1 MYYIYDKKKELKP
14 LRLDAQG
21 AIEIARFC
29 NAILVSNR
37 IEEVVLIAGYEKSAF
52 LISTKNKYS
61 VFRYCLLQV
70 KYHTLNEFRI
80 ILYTSQKSW
89 LYYLLK
95 LASYLSF
102 RYYQLITISK
112 SEKQ

>member
-1 MYYIYDKKKELKP
+1 MYYLYDEKKQLKP

-37 IEEVVLIAGYEKSAF
+37 IEEVILISGYEKSAF
-52 LISTKNKYS
+52 FISSKNQYS
-61 VFRYCLLQV
+61 VFRYCLLQA
-70 KYHTLNEFRI
+70 KYRTLNEFRI
-80 ILYTSQKSW
+80 IIYAARKSW

-95 LASYLSF
+95 AASSLSF
-102 RYYQLITISK
+102 GYYQFLTLSK
-112 SEKQ
+112 KEKK